1 MSLEEHEVYC
11 KTLGSLKK
19 TKKIQVLVWGI
30 FMIFLWIN
38 VVDNYFTA
46 DFSKC
51 SVWDGMLNWSIEV
64 EGEEIIAV
72 MLVGAARAFVF
83 LFVIGAAGILA
94 FLFCFAEYAVL
105 RTAAKSADVFRRMSY
120 FMMADLAARLITFA
134 VCVATYADSQIWIV
148 LVQLFWFASVFRLFA
163 VIVLDRHIRALCAEN
178 GTEFSAKSGYIAVG
192 IQIAALLLAIF
203 FPWISI
209 VLTLGFLEAI
219 FKSVYYDKAEK
230 AILAC
235 SEKVA

>member
-1 MSLEEHEVYC
+1 MNSGEYAVYG
-11 KTLGSLKK
+11 KTLGSLMK

-38 VVDNYFTA
+38 VVGNYFTA

-120 FMMADLAARLITFA
+120 FMMADISARLIAFA
-134 VCVATYADSQIWIV
+134 VCVTTDIDSPIW
-148 LVQLFWFASVFRLFA
+148 LVFVQFFWFASIFRLFA
-163 VIVLDRHIRALCAEN
+163 MLVADRHIRALCAEN

-192 IQIAALLLAIF
+192 IQIAALLFAIF

-230 AILAC
+230 AIRAC